1 MSAFWKLNNNYFTML
16 CWFLPYINMI
26 SHKYTYVP
34 SLVNLSPTLHPK
46 CLFLADTAS
55 VPWETVTQIDL
66 SKRLT
71 EQSLMAPPSQPS
83 EIRPRMWKSKIHQYI
98 SFFDSQS
105 WNIICFIVA
114 WLLWWY
120 RSLIWAFTLMQIKS
134 EDAQVLPGLKH
145 PFYPRG
151 SDFEEE

>member
-1 MSAFWKLNNNYFTML
+1 MGSGNF
-16 CWFLPYINMI
+16 
-26 SHKYTYVP
+26 
-34 SLVNLSPTLHPK
+34 
-46 CLFLADTAS
+46 ADTAS

-105 WNIICFIVA
+105 
-114 WLLWWY
+114 
-120 RSLIWAFTLMQIKS
+120 
-134 EDAQVLPGLKH
+134 
-145 PFYPRG
+145 
-151 SDFEEE
+151 